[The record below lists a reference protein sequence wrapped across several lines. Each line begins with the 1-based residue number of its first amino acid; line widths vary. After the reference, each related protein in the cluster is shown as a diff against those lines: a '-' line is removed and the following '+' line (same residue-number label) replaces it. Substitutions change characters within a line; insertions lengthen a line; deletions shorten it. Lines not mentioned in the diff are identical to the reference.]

1 MNHERLRRAEELFDA
16 VCDLSRAERDA
27 VLERECAGDAELRGQ
42 VERLLARDAD
52 AHALDRP
59 VLELDRSAADAPLP
73 DRIGRYAVL
82 RVLGEGGM
90 GSVYEALQDE
100 PRRSVALK
108 VMRAAASSKEHFARF
123 RREARVLGALQHPG
137 IAQVFEA
144 GTGELVVRGTVVGEV
159 PFLAMELVRGEP
171 LTRACERAALSI
183 EGRLELFARI
193 ADAVAHAHA
202 QGVVHRD
209 LKPGN
214 VLVVETTT
222 TASGVRDHAGAALA
236 PKVLDFGIARL
247 VESEGEATLST
258 KTGQVLGTLAYMS
271 PEQARGDGSLVD
283 ARADVWALGVILYEL
298 LAGRRPL
305 ELDGLPLATAS
316 RRIQEDEPRPLG
328 ALDAQLAGDLET
340 IVGKALEKDPSR
352 RYVDAAALAAD
363 VRRHLAHEPIAARP
377 PSAIYV
383 ASKFARRNKAL
394 VLGSAAALVALIG
407 GLGYG
412 LFQAQKQRDEAEL
425 ATDFLITMLRAPD
438 PMKGGAG
445 ITMART
451 VQMAV
456 PDLRA
461 RFAEK
466 PLLLARLS
474 FELGQTLVRDD
485 RALARSLFEDA
496 VRLRTQ
502 ELGAEHPDTLQARS
516 AVALIETLEHQGEAV
531 ASKAASEELA
541 AVEKAQAEIAPE
553 DPRTTLVTRARRATL
568 LVEQG
573 KPDEAETLF
582 RTILADLAKQGLAGT
597 PDELD
602 VQVGLSHALL
612 ELGKKDECERVA
624 RKAFVGLLSVRGR
637 EHPSVVDAA
646 NVLGIVL
653 SDLGKFDEAETLVRE
668 NLAIHQRLLGPDDA
682 TTLNSLTTLAS
693 IESER
698 GNYDRARELFKDLLA
713 STERASGPDS
723 PDMLVTLN
731 NAAQV
736 ELRSGHADA
745 AEPLFR
751 TARERAERSLGRDH
765 WYTWAFATAQGAAL
779 TEMGRPE
786 DAERVL
792 LEAHAENERLLG
804 PTDERTKRVATLLAK
819 LYTKLQRADDAKAW
833 QERADAK

>member
-1 MNHERLRRAEELFDA
+1 MSHDRLRRAEELFDA
-16 VCDLSRAERDA
+16 VCDLAHAERDA
-27 VLERECAGDAELRGQ
+27 VLERECAGDAELRDH
-42 VERLLARDAD
+42 VERLLAHDAD

-59 VLELDRSAADAPLP
+59 VLELERNAADAPLP
-73 DRIGRYAVL
+73 DRIGRYGVL
-82 RVLGEGGM
+82 RLLGEGGM

-108 VMRAAASSKEHFARF
+108 VMRAAASSKEHLARF

-214 VLVVETTT
+214 VLVVESTT
-222 TASGVRDHAGAALA
+222 TASGVRDHASAALA

-247 VESEGEATLST
+247 VETEGEATVST
-258 KTGQVLGTLAYMS
+258 QTGQVLGTLAYMS

-283 ARADVWALGVILYEL
+283 ARTDVWALGVILYEL
-298 LAGRRPL
+298 LAGRRPF

-316 RRIQEDEPRPLG
+316 RRIQEDEPQPLG
-328 ALDAQLAGDLET
+328 AHFAGDLET
-340 IVGKALEKDPSR
+340 IVGKALEKDPAR
-352 RYVDAAALAAD
+352 RYANAAELAAD

-377 PSAIYV
+377 PSAVYV

-474 FELGQTLVRDD
+474 FELGRTLVRDD

-502 ELGAEHPDTLQARS
+502 ELGAEHADTLEARS
-516 AVALIETLEHQGEAV
+516 ALALIETLEHQGEAV

-573 KPDEAETLF
+573 QPDEAETLF
-582 RTILADLAKQGLAGT
+582 RTILADFAKQGLAGT

-602 VQVGLSHALL
+602 VRVGLSHALL
-612 ELGKKDECERVA
+612 ELGKRDECERVA
-624 RKAFVGLLSVRGR
+624 RAAFVGLLPVRGR
-637 EHPSVVDAA
+637 ENPTVVDAA

-668 NLAIHQRLLGPDDA
+668 NLAIHRRLLGPDDA

-693 IESER
+693 IESDR

-779 TEMGRPE
+779 TEMNRHA

-792 LEAHAENERLLG
+792 LEAHEECERLLG
-804 PTDERTKRVATLLAK
+804 PSDERTKRVATLLAK
-819 LYTKLQRADDAKAW
+819 LYTKLQRDDDAKVW